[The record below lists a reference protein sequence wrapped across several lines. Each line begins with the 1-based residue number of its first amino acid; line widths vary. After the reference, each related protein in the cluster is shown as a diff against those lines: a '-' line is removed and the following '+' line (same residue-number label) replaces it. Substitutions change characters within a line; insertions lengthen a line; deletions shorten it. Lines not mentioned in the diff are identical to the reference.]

1 MVRNT
6 VRTRNLISLC
16 FAAAYLSVGALTPA
30 VADERVVTGG
40 ANCTLADPAS
50 APATSLTVTKTAAN
64 TFDDVPDG
72 ELPPGPVDGMR
83 FTLDRVDVPYATR
96 DDALAA
102 SQLTLAEAQQKG
114 FSRQYSAVTGKRGE
128 AHFHGV
134 APGLYRLS
142 ETVPEDGKFNYRKS
156 GDILLLLP
164 LVSGR
169 NCSVQYDS
177 VVVAK
182 PELDLDTGG
191 TLTPT
196 PSTSTPSTSGT
207 STSQTTPTS
216 SSDET
221 PETSRTVATTPRTT
235 NSAQRTRTA
244 VTETPQTTTPRPRT
258 GLAETGANV
267 LATIGFGALLVVLGV
282 VLIAR
287 RRGNE

>member
-1 MVRNT
+1 M
-6 VRTRNLISLC
+6 LSLC
-16 FAAAYLSVGALTPA
+16 VAAACLGVGTLTPA
-30 VADERVVTGG
+30 DADERVVTGG
-40 ANCTLADPAS
+40 ADCRLADPAS

-72 ELPPGPVDGMR
+72 ELPPGPLDGMR
-83 FTLDRVDVPYATR
+83 FTLDRVDVPYATM

-102 SQLTLAEAQQKG
+102 SQMSLAEAQQKG
-114 FSRQYSAVTGKRGE
+114 FSRQYTAVTDKRGE
-128 AHFHGV
+128 ARFHGV

-169 NCSVQYDS
+169 NCTVQYDS

-182 PELDLDTGG
+182 PEPDPETGG

-196 PSTSTPSTSGT
+196 PSTPTPPTSET
-207 STSQTTPTS
+207 STSQTTSTS
-216 SSDET
+216 SPDET
-221 PETSRTVATTPRTT
+221 PGTSRTVATTPRTT
-235 NSAQRTRTA
+235 TSAPRTRTA

-267 LATIGFGALLVVLGV
+267 LATIGFGALLVVLGAF
-282 VLIAR
+282 LIFR
-287 RRGNE
+287 RRNEQ

>member
-1 MVRNT
+1 MRS
-6 VRTRNLISLC
+6 RKWLSLC
-16 FAAAYLSVGALTPA
+16 FAAACLGVGTLTPA

-50 APATSLTVTKTAAN
+50 APATSLKVTKTAAN
-64 TFDDVPDG
+64 AFDDVPDG

-96 DDALAA
+96 EDARAA
-102 SQLTLAEAQQKG
+102 SQMSLAEAQQKG
-114 FSRQYSAVTGKRGE
+114 FSRQYTAVTDKRGE

-182 PELDLDTGG
+182 PEPDPETGG

-196 PSTSTPSTSGT
+196 PSTPTPPTSET

-235 NSAQRTRTA
+235 NSTPRTRTA

-258 GLAETGANV
+258 GLAETGADV
-267 LATIGFGALLVVLGV
+267 LATIGFGALLVVLGAF
-282 VLIAR
+282 LIFR
-287 RRGNE
+287 RRNEQ

>member
-1 MVRNT
+1 M
-6 VRTRNLISLC
+6 RTRNVISLC

-40 ANCTLADPAS
+40 ADCRAADPAS

-64 TFDDVPDG
+64 AFDDVPDG

-182 PELDLDTGG
+182 PEPDPEPGG
-191 TLTPT
+191 TLTP
-196 PSTSTPSTSGT
+196 TPSTSGT

-235 NSAQRTRTA
+235 NSAPRTRTA
-244 VTETPQTTTPRPRT
+244 VTETPQKTTPRPRT

>member
-1 MVRNT
+1 M
-6 VRTRNLISLC
+6 
-16 FAAAYLSVGALTPA
+16 GALTPA

-182 PELDLDTGG
+182 PEPDLDTGG

-196 PSTSTPSTSGT
+196 PSTPTPPTSGT
-207 STSQTTPTS
+207 STSQTPTS

-221 PETSRTVATTPRTT
+221 PGTSRTVSTTPRTT
-235 NSAQRTRTA
+235 TSAPPTRTA
-244 VTETPQTTTPRPRT
+244 VTDTPQTTTPRPRT

-267 LATIGFGALLVVLGV
+267 LATIGFGALLVVLGAF
-282 VLIAR
+282 LIFR
-287 RRGNE
+287 RRNEQ

>member
-1 MVRNT
+1 MNDERAVRNT
-6 VRTRNLISLC
+6 VRSRKLLSLC
-16 FAAAYLSVGALTPA
+16 FAAACLGAGTLTPA

-64 TFDDVPDG
+64 EFDDVPDG

-83 FTLDRVDVPYATR
+83 FTLDQVDVPYATR

-114 FSRQYSAVTGKRGE
+114 FSRQYSAVTGKQGE

-169 NCSVQYDS
+169 NCTVQYDS

-182 PELDLDTGG
+182 PEPDLDTGG

-196 PSTSTPSTSGT
+196 PPTSGM

-235 NSAQRTRTA
+235 TSAPRTRTA

-267 LATIGFGALLVVLGV
+267 LATIGFGALLVVLGAF
-282 VLIAR
+282 LIFR
-287 RRGNE
+287 RRNEQ

>member
-1 MVRNT
+1 M
-6 VRTRNLISLC
+6 
-16 FAAAYLSVGALTPA
+16 GALTPA

-182 PELDLDTGG
+182 PEPDPEPGG
-191 TLTPT
+191 TLTP
-196 PSTSTPSTSGT
+196 TPSTSGT

-235 NSAQRTRTA
+235 NSAPRTRTA
-244 VTETPQTTTPRPRT
+244 VTETPQKTTPRPRT